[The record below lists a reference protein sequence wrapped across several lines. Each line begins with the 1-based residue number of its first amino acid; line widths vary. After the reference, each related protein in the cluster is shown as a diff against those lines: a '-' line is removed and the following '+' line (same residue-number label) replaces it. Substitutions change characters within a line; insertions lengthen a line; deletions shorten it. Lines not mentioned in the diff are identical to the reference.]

1 MCVWDA
7 DTACACDVTGTI
19 SCRRRRSPG
28 SLDIPMFNSSPGLLI
43 RAMLDVRVPRCVSTT
58 SPPDFRGEQVWIFFF
73 HTLEPRCQRWL
84 YDERRTGIWGFSSC
98 VSEQQQKK
106 KWIKVLKSSRGIDS
120 SRHCEADLDVS
131 ARIKS
136 PLMNTDCCSLPAAPG
151 STKLPGI
158 WHVRLSLLIAA
169 VLIAGGLWCISAE
182 TGPGPILILQ
192 SVLLCAL
199 LYCTIG

>member
-1 MCVWDA
+1 
-7 DTACACDVTGTI
+7 
-19 SCRRRRSPG
+19 
-28 SLDIPMFNSSPGLLI
+28 MFNSSPGLLT

-58 SPPDFRGEQVWIFFF
+58 SPASFVKSKFEFFL
-73 HTLEPRCQRWL
+73 HTLKPRCQRRL

-98 VSEQQQKK
+98 VSEQQK

-131 ARIKS
+131 AHIKS

-182 TGPGPILILQ
+182 TGPDPILILQ
-192 SVLLCAL
+192 SVLLCTL
-199 LYCTIG
+199 LYHTIDYCSDSIRKVQMLLC